1 MRSGSSGVQ
10 DPTER
15 WRTSESLS
23 GVSVLLGYQL
33 NPKVDLLLRAGVSVL
48 HWDPS

>member
-15 WRTSESLS
+15 WGTSESLS